1 MMQTSFSGLTTA
13 HDEQGILKSRDY
25 LHSLI
30 KAEID
35 KGIPSSRI
43 ILGTAIPT
51 IISPLQHTLT
61 SV

>member
-1 MMQTSFSGLTTA
+1 MRQTTLSELATA

-43 ILGTAIPT
+43 VLGIAIPPVFGP
-51 IISPLQHTLT
+51 SH
-61 SV
+61 SH